1 MTCYINKMK
10 STQPSVK
17 GSVLPIQGT
26 PVADY
31 TSGVSP
37 QTYTVAD
44 GVNYLSVWSDVAYK
58 VATTNLVD
66 GTAEFDAAYPA
77 NTVVEIGDVQ
87 IGSVVT
93 VTEL

>member
-1 MTCYINKMK
+1 MK
-10 STQPSVK
+10 ANQPTK
-17 GSVLPIQGT
+17 NGATLQIQGN

-31 TSGVSP
+31 TSGTSP

-44 GVNYLSVWSDVAYK
+44 SVTYVSVWSDAAYK
-58 VATTNLVD
+58 VACTNLTD

-77 NTVVEIGDVQ
+77 NTVVEVPNVQ